1 MISIIDD
8 DRSVR
13 EAVETLIRSLGH
25 SAETFSSAEAYLGSG
40 RVAESDCVITDL
52 QMPGMTGTDLRDHLI
67 EAGYCKPIIL
77 MSALSA
83 DEAGAAAVET
93 AWCRYLRKPFRDD
106 NLVACLDWALSGAYV
121 KAPPTQPADEEYPS
135 TFVHPMP
142 TASALMQRQPQR
154 VTGRK

>member
-1 MISIIDD
+1 MICIIDD

-13 EAVETLIRSLGH
+13 EAVKSLVRSLGH
-25 SAETFSSAEAYLGSG
+25 EAETFSSAEAYLGSD

-52 QMPGMTGTDLRDHLI
+52 QMPGMTGIDLRRHLI

-83 DEAGAAAVET
+83 EEAGAAATEAVS
-93 AWCRYLRKPFRDD
+93 CRFLRKPFSDD
-106 NLVACLDWALSGAYV
+106 HLIECLGWALKGAYV

-135 TFVHPMP
+135 TSFLQPVP
-142 TASALMQRQPQR
+142 TASEL
-154 VTGRK
+154 